1 MSLGL
6 ADHPSLAPAGG
17 TVVISQPMFFPWVGM
32 LEQLRL
38 ADTYVHY
45 DDVQFEKGSFSN
57 RVQIKT
63 QAGVKWLTVPLRDKK
78 LGQRILDVQVDEQSG
93 FRRKHLT
100 TLRQAYAAAPF
111 RDEML
116 ACAERVYRVPTKWL
130 CDLAME
136 SMAALCEAFAVEPRR
151 IERSS
156 QLSIPGS
163 SSARVLEVV
172 RRFGGSR
179 YVTGHGAQHYLDHDL
194 FEHHGISVH
203 YMAYQ
208 KQPYP
213 QRHGDF
219 TPFVSG
225 LDLLAN
231 VGRAGRDVISSGA
244 IPWQR
249 FLASSS
255 AERVQA

>member
-32 LEQLRL
+32 LEQLKL

-63 QAGVKWLTVPLRDKK
+63 KTGVVWLTVPLRDKR
-78 LGQRILDVQVDEQSG
+78 LGQRILDVQVDEGSG

-116 ACAERVYRVPTKWL
+116 ACAERVYRLPTKWL
-130 CDLAME
+130 CDLALE
-136 SMAALCEAFAVEPRR
+136 SMAALWDAFAVEPRR
-151 IERSS
+151 VERSS

-179 YVTGHGAQHYLDHDL
+179 YVTGHGAQRYLDHDL
-194 FEHHGISVH
+194 FEQHGVSVH

-213 QRHGDF
+213 QRHGEF

-231 VGRAGRDVISSGA
+231 VGAAGRAVICSGA
-244 IPWQR
+244 IPWR
-249 FLASSS
+249 SFLS
-255 AERVQA
+255 APTAEPVQA